1 MPIHLDDL
9 LGTPP
14 QRTQP
19 HPSTT
24 LDDVL
29 DYVGAAGKGLLHT
42 VGIPT
47 SVPKTPG
54 ELLDATSVFVPNIYG
69 QLHQGYEMVQHEI
82 AAVRGVRDAPTV
94 PRKIQAGVTGVP
106 VIGDPLAAVA
116 EPGIE
121 YGEGTAPTHQANLGA
136 VESGVNL
143 AGLLIAPKVIKAA
156 GKRFGT
162 ETVPP
167 ESPGLTPDKAV
178 EARSEVFTPP
188 AEGVHLDDLLNA
200 PSDELTDE
208 EMAARMPGIEARK
221 NRYSPEAAI
230 ERENLPVEE
239 FVKQRFPK
247 ATINTEAGPE
257 WAAQVISRAPE
268 GRPGLSIED
277 APADLKKEGIDLQIV
292 YRDPQGKPV
301 AVASVVQ
308 GEGEAWVRDV
318 ATDKSQGL
326 LGAKAASAVAQEIER
341 MGIRDHVSEISPDAA
356 RVVQRAEARNA
367 RRNLADIQP
376 SENVPTVQPRT
387 SGMDIRTPQ
396 GPTDADFKVALIDDS
411 GRVRTSPDSLDEH
424 ARFRESLVDRGHI
437 ADEEAHMKNS
447 GELAGWTY
455 KKQFIS
461 IDDVQ
466 AADGNLIEAF
476 NRKYPT
482 AKAISA
488 PEETGTVHL
497 DDLLEEP
504 PKGGGYAVPK
514 YPWAQNIKIPSREAP
529 PSSPPSEPVQP
540 SAPNEI
546 NSTWLDDFPEAEPEP
561 LQPETPMPAD
571 LGGDEPDNNAIP
583 TANNGLPDQL
593 TSEPKPTSPEEVRNM
608 IGADADAELANAK
621 ATRKTFFEKG
631 GAMLRKSSQI
641 FNALL
646 VPGDDVLLKSGPAG
660 QDAVRT
666 TRPIELVRAQAVG
679 KADALYH
686 DMTAGMTS
694 AEKGGMGL
702 LLDGQLDTNSPNV
715 TPRMR
720 AAEVEARKFFDDYLA
735 RAQSAGT
742 GVEAKQGFFPHF
754 REAPIHDVE
763 KPLPEF
769 QKFGMESPSFHYHQV
784 DDRPGYSLDL
794 GYVMRRY
801 AYNAESELQAIQAF
815 GAADADTIS
824 NKIGEWGDAIAKQG
838 GDGVLAKK
846 ILLEKFNMESP
857 ELPSMR
863 KASRDVAATIGAMNT
878 LTTPIRHIGKYVNS
892 LSQIGFRGAGKG
904 LAKIAEAIVSP
915 EARQEI
921 RASGV
926 SLRNSMDLVIPNTS
940 ENAFYRITRALPWIK
955 ATKALDAGGRVMTYF
970 GADPWIDET
979 VRVASGDKT
988 YLGSLTKGMR
998 QRAVEDAF
1006 NRAHNIF
1013 GISEQSIE
1021 SGDLTPA
1028 ERDYARLAASDVTE
1042 FNPERGQLPYA
1053 ATVGAAGRLFY
1064 NLRKF
1069 ATSQANFMYNNV
1081 VKPASYGNIKPMARF
1096 LAGSA
1101 LAGAVAEPL
1110 LHMVNR
1116 QPDAVLNYFGVPL
1129 RPEGNQTWE
1138 DWRKNAMAVGALHN
1152 LGLIYLMMEGRDV
1165 LQAVPMASAGLLGRG
1180 LHGAVSDFVN
1190 AGRVSIGHPNEKDK
1204 IQEDLPQWWDEAQTN
1219 LKDLDGKN
1227 VKDIA
1232 RSTQMTWLLRK
1243 WYREARGLQDQ

>member
-9 LGTPP
+9 LGTPQGNIDLHHRPIVHNADGSISTVRSKSFNLDGREVLLPTISEDGRNLSDAETVDLYKKSEKNLGIFNTPEEATAYAKRLHEQQASEYLP
-14 QRTQP
+14 QSKTP
-19 HPSTT
+19 PPSTT

-29 DYVGAAGKGLLHT
+29 DYVGAAGKGLLHA
-42 VGIPT
+42 VGVPT
-47 SVPKTPG
+47 SVPRTPG
-54 ELLDATSVFVPNIYG
+54 ELLDATSIFVPNIYG
-69 QLHQGYEMVQHEI
+69 YLHQGYEMAQHEI
-82 AAVRGVRDAPTV
+82 AAVRGVRDAPTL

-106 VIGDPLAAVA
+106 MIGDPLAAVA

-121 YGEGTAPTHQANLGA
+121 YGEGTAPTHQANVGA
-136 VESGVNL
+136 VEGGVNL
-143 AGLLIAPKVIKAA
+143 AALLVAPKVIKAA

-162 ETVPP
+162 EGAPP
-167 ESPGLTPDKAV
+167 EQPGLTQDKAV
-178 EARSEVFTPP
+178 VPQTEVPTPS
-188 AEGVHLDDLLNA
+188 AEGVHLDDLL
-200 PSDELTDE
+200 
-208 EMAARMPGIEARK
+208 
-221 NRYSPEAAI
+221 
-230 ERENLPVEE
+230 
-239 FVKQRFPK
+239 
-247 ATINTEAGPE
+247 
-257 WAAQVISRAPE
+257 
-268 GRPGLSIED
+268 
-277 APADLKKEGIDLQIV
+277 
-292 YRDPQGKPV
+292 
-301 AVASVVQ
+301 
-308 GEGEAWVRDV
+308 
-318 ATDKSQGL
+318 
-326 LGAKAASAVAQEIER
+326 
-341 MGIRDHVSEISPDAA
+341 
-356 RVVQRAEARNA
+356 
-367 RRNLADIQP
+367 
-376 SENVPTVQPRT
+376 
-387 SGMDIRTPQ
+387 
-396 GPTDADFKVALIDDS
+396 
-411 GRVRTSPDSLDEH
+411 
-424 ARFRESLVDRGHI
+424 
-437 ADEEAHMKNS
+437 
-447 GELAGWTY
+447 
-455 KKQFIS
+455 
-461 IDDVQ
+461 
-466 AADGNLIEAF
+466 
-476 NRKYPT
+476 
-482 AKAISA
+482 SA
-488 PEETGTVHL
+488 PEAETPIRPPEETSGPVAAVHL
-497 DDLLEEP
+497 DDLLTDRAEP
-504 PKGGGYAVPK
+504 AEQVPFDVEGEDARRQQHVDKLKEFDQRIQAAMDQGGKGLANILDEQERWRSGSENGPENVTSSELPPGMDIHVDDLLGDDGDIVSEGPAPGKSFVVPK
-514 YPWAQNIKIPSREAP
+514 YPWAQNIKIPVREAP
-529 PSSPPSEPVQP
+529 ALTPPSEPVQP
-540 SAPNEI
+540 SAPSDGNNL
-546 NSTWLDDFPEAEPEP
+546 NSNWLDDFPEAEQAPP
-561 LQPETPMPAD
+561 TPETPMPPE
-571 LGGDEPDNNAIP
+571 LGEE
-583 TANNGLPDQL
+583 LPQEL
-593 TSEPKPTSPEEVRNM
+593 TSEPKPTSPEAVRNM
-608 IGADADAELANAK
+608 IGTDADTELANAK
-621 ATRKTFFEKG
+621 TTRKTFFEKG
-631 GAMLRKSSQI
+631 SAMLRNPSQI

-660 QDAVRT
+660 QEAVRT

-702 LLDGQLDTNSPNV
+702 LLDGQLDANSPNV

-720 AAEVEARKFFDDYLA
+720 AAAAEARKFFDDYLA
-735 RAQSAGT
+735 RAQDAGT

-754 REAPIHDVE
+754 RETPIHDVE

-801 AYNAESELQAIQAF
+801 AYNAESELQAIRAF
-815 GAADADTIS
+815 GAADAETIS
-824 NKIGEWGDAIAKQG
+824 NKISEWGDAIAKQG

-863 KASRDVAATIGAMNT
+863 KGSRDIAATIGAMNT

-904 LAKIAEAIVSP
+904 LAKIAEAMVNP
-915 EARQEI
+915 EARQQI

-926 SLRNSMDLVIPNTS
+926 SLRNSMDLVIPNTK
-940 ENAFYRITRALPWIK
+940 ENAFYRITRVLPWIK

-979 VRVASGDKT
+979 VRVARGDKT
-988 YLGSLTKGMR
+988 YLGSLTEGMR
-998 QRAVEDAF
+998 KRAAEDAF

-1021 SGDLTPA
+1021 SGDLTPR
-1028 ERDYARLAASDVTE
+1028 EREYARLAASDVTE

-1081 VKPASYGNIKPMARF
+1081 VKPASYGNVKPMARF

-1152 LGLIYLMMEGRDV
+1152 LGLIYLMVEGRDV

-1190 AGRVSIGHPNEKDK
+1190 AGRVSIGHPNAKDK
-1204 IQEDLPQWWDEAQTN
+1204 VQEDLPQWWDEARTN

-1227 VKDIA
+1227 VKDVA
-1232 RSTQMTWLLRK
+1232 RSTQMTWLMRK